1 MTQSHISARHTAF
14 GRLRQLPRP
23 AWPDVLAAVLLAY
36 IGALNVLSPVTAP
49 AIVLGGAGTGVFA
62 VLVAVCSVCVL
73 LRRVVP
79 TASVT
84 ITCLA
89 CVVHLACFDT
99 LSTLVVGA
107 GLLAVE
113 TTTSRVPRPWAWGLL
128 ACQASGAAA
137 GILLAWYRFSEAQM
151 DLARATSLIVVA
163 LVCITAA
170 ALAGL
175 LRRRT
180 RERQEQA
187 RERLE
192 LLTLQ
197 RETERRLAVVQERN
211 RIARDVHDLV
221 GHSLSVI
228 GMQAEGARAVLAS
241 SPADA
246 ERALAVI
253 GETSRRAV
261 DDVRALVDVLRSDDE
276 ESGLAEAARAVG
288 PAEAPEAAGPAEAA
302 EAPGASRATEHPA
315 GSSPAA
321 GPEPARGAEPA
332 AGGLAGPTGLNEPGV
347 EDVPGLVA
355 GVREAGTAL
364 TLRLTVAAVVPAPV
378 GACAYRVVQEA
389 LTNAVRHA
397 PGRAVE
403 VGIDVTGERLDLV
416 VSNTGPGSVSGA
428 AFGLADDTD
437 STASGAPGGR
447 SGRTGLGLVSMT
459 ERVHAVGGTFTAGA
473 LPDGGWQVHAVVPLT
488 GGEQ

>member
-1 MTQSHISARHTAF
+1 MTQSHISARHSAF

-36 IGALNVLSPVTAP
+36 IGTLNVLSPVTAP
-49 AIVLGGAGTGVFA
+49 AVVLGGAGTGVFA

-163 LVCITAA
+163 LVCITAV

-276 ESGLAEAARAVG
+276 ESGLAEA
-288 PAEAPEAAGPAEAA
+288 PEAAGPAEAA

-315 GSSPAA
+315 GSSPVA

-428 AFGLADDTD
+428 AFGPADGTD
-437 STASGAPGGR
+437 ATTGASGGGA
-447 SGRTGLGLVSMT
+447 GRTGLGLVSMT

-473 LPDGGWQVHAVVPLT
+473 LPAGGWQVHAVVPLT

>member
-276 ESGLAEAARAVG
+276 ESGLAEAARAAG
-288 PAEAPEAAGPAEAA
+288 PAEAP

-315 GSSPAA
+315 GSSPVA

-428 AFGLADDTD
+428 AFGPADGTD
-437 STASGAPGGR
+437 ATTGASGGGA
-447 SGRTGLGLVSMT
+447 GRTGLGLVSMT

>member
-1 MTQSHISARHTAF
+1 MTQSHSSARQTAL

-23 AWPDVLAAVLLAY
+23 AWPDVVAAVLLAY
-36 IGALNVLSPVTAP
+36 IGALNVLGPVTAP

-113 TTTSRVPRPWAWGLL
+113 KTTSRVPRPWAWGLL

-137 GILLAWYRFSEAQM
+137 GILLAWYRFTEAQM

-211 RIARDVHDLV
+211 RIARDVHDLL

-276 ESGLAEAARAVG
+276 ESGLAEAAA
-288 PAEAPEAAGPAEAA
+288 AAGPTEAA
-302 EAPGASRATEHPA
+302 EVPGASRATEYSAGGRPTA
-315 GSSPAA
+315 GS
-321 GPEPARGAEPA
+321 EPAWGAEPGV
-332 AGGLAGPTGLNEPGV
+332 GGLAGPTGLNEPGV

-364 TLRLTVAAVVPAPV
+364 TLRLTVGATLPAPV
-378 GACAYRVVQEA
+378 SACVYRVVQEA

-397 PGRAVE
+397 PGGAVE

-416 VSNTGPGSVSGA
+416 VSNTGPGSVFGAASASGPAADAASTSGA
-428 AFGLADDTD
+428 
-437 STASGAPGGR
+437 SGGG